1 MFYLK
6 LEKKSLQRFSFLQC
20 VAWFPPSLQVQ
31 FSVWAQSYTGP
42 IQWVTE
48 YEFDSTET
56 CVSWKRGCDSAKTCF
71 LKQYGL
77 PEDDSACRVHRSV
90 YCTEYS
96 LPASQRC
103 YSSHPPSPSASPRP
117 RMTSLSLARQPT
129 HIWKLQKWTR
139 GIPSATERPNKGR
152 AWLGFGSK
160 EGGECFSFLL
170 PQRLWKG

>member
-6 LEKKSLQRFSFLQC
+6 LEKISLQRFSFLQC

-96 LPASQRC
+96 LPASQ
-103 YSSHPPSPSASPRP
+103 PALLLLSPTITIS
-117 RMTSLSLARQPT
+117 QPT
-129 HIWKLQKWTR
+129 
-139 GIPSATERPNKGR
+139 ATDDVAHCGPPTYTHMEAPKMDTGYTVGYWAPEQRKSLT
-152 AWLGFGSK
+152 WLRK
-160 EGGECFSFLL
+160 
-170 PQRLWKG
+170 